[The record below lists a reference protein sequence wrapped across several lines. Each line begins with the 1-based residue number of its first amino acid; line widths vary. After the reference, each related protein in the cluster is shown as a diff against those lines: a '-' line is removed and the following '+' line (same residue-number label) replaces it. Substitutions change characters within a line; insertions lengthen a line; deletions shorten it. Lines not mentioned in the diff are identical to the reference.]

1 MGTGKVSF
9 VAIVGGAIGFVAACA
24 AWDIFHIVTTKEV
37 AFEEA
42 KRLSGGKGIINIGA
56 GPHRIFG
63 AQVVARDPEV
73 AVNIDIEPDGLPN
86 FIQLDAQREPL
97 PFADKQFGVA
107 YCSHVLEHLDN
118 WQFALNEMLR
128 VADYVIIVL
137 PDPRSFSGWIDPEHK
152 QHFSTDDI
160 NQIIELYPN
169 VIVYY

>member
-1 MGTGKVSF
+1 MKGSVVLGLGALF
-9 VAIVGGAIGFVAACA
+9 GLVGAYA

-56 GPHRIFG
+56 GPNRTFG

-73 AVNIDIEPDGLPN
+73 VVNIDIEPDGLPN

-118 WQFALNEMLR
+118 WEFALNEMER
-128 VADYVIIVL
+128 VADYVVIVL
-137 PDPRSFSGWIDPEHK
+137 PDPQYFSGWLDPEHK

-160 NQIIELYPN
+160 DQILQLYSN
-169 VIVYY
+169 VTVYY

>member
-1 MGTGKVSF
+1 MAGLIALGLGTFFSF
-9 VAIVGGAIGFVAACA
+9 VGACA

-42 KRLSGGKGIINIGA
+42 KRLSNGKGIINIGA
-56 GPHRIFG
+56 GPNRTSG
-63 AQVVARDPEV
+63 AQVVARDPDV
-73 AVNIDIEPDGLPN
+73 LANIDIELDGLPN
-86 FIQLDAQREPL
+86 FIQLDVERDPL

-118 WQFALNEMLR
+118 WEFALNEMVR
-128 VADYVIIVL
+128 VADYIVIVL
-137 PDPRSFSGWIDPEHK
+137 PDPVYFSGWLDLEHK